1 MDGHRFG
8 YITKSIKN
16 KIINCGY
23 KKKSNKNFH
32 VNMFLNLNIGDL
44 STLTIEQLDWKT
56 RMNIALNA
64 AQGK

>member
-1 MDGHRFG
+1 M
-8 YITKSIKN
+8 T
-16 KIINCGY
+16 
-23 KKKSNKNFH
+23 
-32 VNMFLNLNIGDL
+32 GDL